1 MSLQNQFERF
11 NENIRLSSKKLEELR
26 EKRNKI
32 LDKLRN
38 NKDLPSFEEFGQGSY
53 RMGTEVEPID
63 KDYDIDVGLR
73 FNVNKNDYED
83 PLTLKKQIRDIL
95 KNHTEY
101 GAQIKTPCVTVT
113 YKKDGETAY
122 HVDIVTYTYEDK
134 ENKGSQLYLARG
146 KEFAKTENI
155 KWEKADPLGLIDEIE
170 NRYSGEDKNQYKR
183 IIRYLKRWKN
193 LNFTS
198 DGNNE
203 VPGIGITLLAYNLF
217 LPSKD
222 YDYLE
227 EKYKY
232 NDLNALIDFV
242 EDIKNKFIS
251 QYDIESGDYKYSISL
266 NLPVEPYTDV
276 FSKMT
281 LNQTNNFRNK
291 ICKLYDDLIIVK
303 DEADIIEQCKKLNQ
317 IFGENFEVPEKKEES
332 KLQKNFIPPSSATGI
347 K

>member
-1 MSLQNQFERF
+1 MSLQNQFKKF
-11 NENIRLSSKKLEELR
+11 NENIRLSATKLDELR

-32 LDKLRN
+32 LDKLRAN
-38 NKDLPSFEEFGQGSY
+38 EDLPSFEEFGQGSY
-53 RMGTEVEPID
+53 RMGTEVKPID

-73 FNVNKNDYED
+73 FNVNKNDYEA

-101 GAQIKTPCVTVT
+101 GAEIKTPCVTVT

-134 ENKGSQLYLARG
+134 ENKESQLYLAKG
-146 KEFAKTENI
+146 KEFAKAENI
-155 KWEKADPLGLIDEIE
+155 KWEVADPLGLINEIE
-170 NRYSGEDKNQYKR
+170 NRFSGEDKEQYKR

-193 LNFTS
+193 LNFSS

-203 VPGIGITLLAYNLF
+203 VPGIGITLLAYDLF
-217 LPSKD
+217 SPSKE

-227 EKYKY
+227 EKYVY
-232 NDLNALIDFV
+232 DDLNALIDFIRKV
-242 EDIKNKFIS
+242 KSKFILK
-251 QYDIESGDYKYSISL
+251 YDLESNESKYSISL
-266 NLPVEPYTDV
+266 DLPVQPYTDV

-281 LNQTNNFRNK
+281 LNQMNNFRNK

-317 IFGENFEVPEKKEES
+317 IFGDDFEVPEKKDES
-332 KLQKNFIPPSSATGI
+332 KTQKNFVPPSSASGI

>member
-1 MSLQNQFERF
+1 MSLQNQFKKF
-11 NENIRLSSKKLEELR
+11 NETIRLSETKLDELR

-32 LDKLRN
+32 LDKLRAN
-38 NKDLPSFEEFGQGSY
+38 EDLPSFEEFGQGSY
-53 RMGTEVEPID
+53 RMGTEVKPID

-101 GAQIKTPCVTVT
+101 GAEIKTPCVTVT

-134 ENKGSQLYLARG
+134 ENKESQLYLAKG
-146 KEFAKTENI
+146 KEFAKAENI
-155 KWEKADPLGLIDEIE
+155 KWEVADPLGLINEIE
-170 NRYSGEDKNQYKR
+170 NRFSGEDKEQYKR

-193 LNFTS
+193 LNFSS

-203 VPGIGITLLAYNLF
+203 VPGIGITLLAYDLF
-217 LPSKD
+217 SPSKE

-227 EKYKY
+227 EKYVY
-232 NDLNALIDFV
+232 DDLNALIDFIRKV
-242 EDIKNKFIS
+242 KSKFILK
-251 QYDIESGDYKYSISL
+251 YDLESNESKYSISL
-266 NLPVEPYTDV
+266 DLPVQPYTDV

-281 LNQTNNFRNK
+281 LNQMNNFRNK

-317 IFGENFEVPEKKEES
+317 IFGDDFEVPEKKDES
-332 KLQKNFIPPSSATGI
+332 KTQKNFVPPSSASGI

>member
-1 MSLQNQFERF
+1 MSLQNQFKKF
-11 NENIRLSSKKLEELR
+11 NENIRLSATKLDELR

-32 LDKLRN
+32 LDKLRTN
-38 NKDLPSFEEFGQGSY
+38 EDLPSFEEFGQGSY
-53 RMGTEVEPID
+53 RMGTEVKPID

-95 KNHTEY
+95 KNYTEY

-134 ENKGSQLYLARG
+134 ENKESQLYLAKG
-146 KEFAKTENI
+146 KEFAKAENI
-155 KWEKADPLGLIDEIE
+155 KWEVADPLGLINEIE
-170 NRYSGEDKNQYKR
+170 NRFSGEDKEQYKR

-193 LNFTS
+193 LNFSS

-203 VPGIGITLLAYNLF
+203 VPGIGITLLAYDLF
-217 LPSKD
+217 SPSKE

-227 EKYKY
+227 EKYVY
-232 NDLNALIDFV
+232 NDLNALIDFIRKV
-242 EDIKNKFIS
+242 KSKFILK
-251 QYDIESGDYKYSISL
+251 YDLESNESKYSISL
-266 NLPVEPYTDV
+266 DLPVQPYTDV

-281 LNQTNNFRNK
+281 LNQMNNFRNK

-303 DEADIIEQCKKLNQ
+303 YEADIIEQCKKLNQ
-317 IFGENFEVPEKKEES
+317 IFGDDFEVPEKKDES
-332 KLQKNFIPPSSATGI
+332 KTQKNFVPPSSASGI